1 VRNNILGSE
10 CERDGGLRAS
20 EVAEAARASCR
31 GLLAW
36 GASHACVRA
45 LRGGAARCRD
55 GLRPGWRS
63 ARGKHVSTARMR
75 PGAPS
80 VTASSG
86 SARPRRLRSSKN
98 AVHSLD
104 SSTQKSRSISAS
116 RGRGWRAFH
125 TASCCRS
132 ARFSSAKSRCVRTA
146 ERSVPRTIH
155 SHLTIDRPIADQP
168 TNGKTTAADE
178 FSGRTASSRV

>member
-1 VRNNILGSE
+1 MYFDTVA
-10 CERDGGLRAS
+10 CETVTPSFSSSPWIRGAPH
-20 EVAEAARASCR
+20 R
-31 GLLAW
+31 GL
-36 GASHACVRA
+36 
-45 LRGGAARCRD
+45 ARLIR
-55 GLRPGWRS
+55 RIRS
-63 ARGKHVSTARMR
+63 R
-75 PGAPS
+75 
-80 VTASSG
+80 SSG
-86 SARPRRLRSSKN
+86 LIIGRPDRRRLFHAQLRRN
-98 AVHSLD
+98 AWRCQPTTVSGRTRCSDCRQLVHNLD
-104 SSTQKSRSISAS
+104 SSTQKSRSISVS
-116 RGRGWRAFH
+116 RGRGWRAFQ